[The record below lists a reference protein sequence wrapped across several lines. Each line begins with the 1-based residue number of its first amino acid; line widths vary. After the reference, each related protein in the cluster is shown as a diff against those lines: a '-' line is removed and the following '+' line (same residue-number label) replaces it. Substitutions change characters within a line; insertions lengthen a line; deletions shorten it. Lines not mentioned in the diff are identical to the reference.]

1 MKLEHFV
8 CFRESEKILERLANV
23 MCCDV
28 AGLRDCVI
36 LKNEL
41 TEKVRQL
48 KLPWDTRT
56 DRFKENCD
64 ALIGAL
70 IEKRPEI
77 FAFLKVRP
85 TIFYD
90 ENAPLDTPITM
101 QLMDKMIDDIKLP
114 TVEHHLAAFVLLFL
128 MNKTINS
135 PVVIV
140 DNFDYLLHKYD
151 INKLTE
157 YCQMQAQRRQVIYF
171 ASQRNDNFP
180 ESAHVVWRKD
190 PVRNKISI
198 VDSNNRN

>member
-36 LKNEL
+36 RKNKQSK
-41 TEKVRQL
+41 TVRQL
-48 KLPWDTRT
+48 KLTWDTRT
-56 DRFKENCD
+56 DRFKENFD
-64 ALIGAL
+64 AFFEAL
-70 IEKRPEI
+70 IEKSWQTFE
-77 FAFLKVRP
+77 FLKVRP
-85 TIFYD
+85 TICYD

-114 TVEHHLAAFVLLFL
+114 TVEHHLAAFVLLFF
-128 MNKTINS
+128 MNETINS

-180 ESAHVVWRKD
+180 ESAHAVWKD
-190 PVRNKISI
+190 QVRNKISI
-198 VDSNNRN
+198 VDSNSRN